1 MKKSL
6 TIVLILTFVVAILS
20 TCFFVVQSKIYPIK
34 YTDEIKQY
42 STRFQLSPSLVASV
56 VNTESS
62 FNKNAES
69 NKGAIGLMQI
79 KLSTAKF
86 MIQYYKL
93 NIEISKEQLFD
104 VSKNL
109 YFGCMYLK
117 YLTLKFKNIDTALAS
132 YNAGET
138 VVRNWL
144 KNENYSNDNQTLKLI
159 PYNETNNYVLKVNK
173 NLKFYKKIF
182 KN

>member
-34 YTDEIKQY
+34 YTDEINQY
-42 STRFQLSPSLVASV
+42 STQFELSPSLVASV

-93 NIEISKEQLFD
+93 NIEISKE
-104 VSKNL
+104 
-109 YFGCMYLK
+109 
-117 YLTLKFKNIDTALAS
+117 
-132 YNAGET
+132 
-138 VVRNWL
+138 
-144 KNENYSNDNQTLKLI
+144 
-159 PYNETNNYVLKVNK
+159 
-173 NLKFYKKIF
+173 
-182 KN
+182 